1 MSTTFKGLYEE
12 RAEMMNRMEK
22 KMKKFRPYPKT
33 IILPESLWSAEI
45 HNIDL
50 YECFATQGWTP
61 RIVQRMYSHCACAVL
76 SENLGDVYDKM
87 SEFADHNMKETLC
100 RGYKSPRLPDSDD
113 FLLLSDGRF
122 KFAKSPRANRNR

>member
-22 KMKKFRPYPKT
+22 KMEKFRPYPKT

-50 YECFATQGWTP
+50 YESFATQGWTP
-61 RIVQRMYSHCACAVL
+61 RIVQRMYSYCAYAVL
-76 SENLGDVYDKM
+76 SENQNDVYDKLT
-87 SEFADHNMKETLC
+87 EVADYRMKEALC
-100 RGYKSPRLPDSDD
+100 RGYKSPLVPSSDEVS
-113 FLLLSDGRF
+113 FFSDGPI